1 MRGKSKDGDPDG
13 TALAQLLAARGAV
26 LKGYAY
32 LLCGDASAAEDLV
45 QEALVRA
52 LGTRR
57 AASVEYLESY
67 VRKAILHLV
76 MDGTRHRTRWL
87 RIRPLFV
94 PPAKPVEDEGST
106 SAVRLTVRDAL
117 LGLSPR
123 QRACVVLRYY
133 EDYPVPRIAEEL
145 GCGEGTVKRHLHEA
159 RRVLADTLGEL
170 DATKERVGHGA

>member
-1 MRGKSKDGDPDG
+1 MTGTSEGGEADG
-13 TALAQLLAARGAV
+13 TALARLLAARGSA

-32 LLCGDASAAEDLV
+32 LLCGDAALAEDLV

-52 LGTRR
+52 LGSRR
-57 AASVEYLESY
+57 ARSVEHLESY
-67 VRKAILHLV
+67 VRKVILNLV
-76 MDGTRHRTRWL
+76 MDGTRRRTRWL

-94 PPAKPVEDEGST
+94 MPTEPTEDEGST

-133 EDYPVPRIAEEL
+133 EDRSVAGIAEEL
-145 GCGEGTVKRHLHEA
+145 GCGEGTVKRHLHDA
-159 RRVLADTLGEL
+159 RRTLADMLREL
-170 DATKERVGHGA
+170 DTTAEKVGHGV